1 VQKIKT
7 KIRQIRY
14 KAKNEFFT
22 FSHVIFVIILI
33 AFVWWTT
40 RALSAMNRNWVLQQ
54 RLGEKKVEKTRL
66 EIEVETL
73 KLEQEYLKSEEYQEY
88 MARSKQNRMSE
99 GETMVILPKNSEA
112 AKNKYKE
119 PDTETR
125 QKSNFE
131 LWLDF
136 WFS

>member
-1 VQKIKT
+1 MQKIKT

-40 RALSAMNRNWVLQQ
+40 SAISAMNRNWVLQQ

-88 MARSKQNRMSE
+88 MARVKQNRMAE
-99 GETMVILPKNSEA
+99 GETMVILPKNSEE
-112 AKNKYKE
+112 AKNKYKNTA
-119 PDTETR
+119 PETHK
-125 QKSNFE
+125 KSNFE

>member
-1 VQKIKT
+1 MQSIKT
-7 KIRQIRY
+7 KLRQLRY
-14 KAKNEFFT
+14 KAKNELFT
-22 FSHVIFVIILI
+22 FSHVIFVVILI

-40 RALSAMNRNWVLQQ
+40 SAIGAMNRNWILQQ
-54 RLGEKKVEKTRL
+54 RLSERQVEKTRL

-88 MARSKQNRMSE
+88 MARAKQNRMAE
-99 GETMVILPKNSEA
+99 GETMVILPKNSKQSKE
-112 AKNKYKE
+112 KYKNTT
-119 PDTETR
+119 PETR
-125 QKSNFE
+125 KKSNFE